1 MGLGCGIVGLP
12 NVGKSTLFAALSGQH
27 VAAENYPFCTIE
39 PNKGLV
45 PVPDERLSKLSNL
58 IQPDTTTPTIV
69 QFVDVAGLVK
79 GASRGEGLGNQFL
92 ANLRECT
99 ALVHI
104 IRCFEDENIAHTEG
118 MPNPLRDKDII
129 DTELQLKDI
138 ETVSK
143 RLSKTQKVAKSGDKE
158 LKKEVALLQKYLAHL
173 EKGHSLRTLNID
185 ENTRAHFKDL
195 TLLTEK
201 PVLYVANVAE
211 KDLPHGNPA
220 SARLGDIVAQAGAH
234 LLVLSAATEAQIAQL
249 PQEDQQEFL
258 RSYGLEAP
266 CLHTLIHRA
275 YAQLGLITFFT
286 AGKKEVRA
294 WPIASGTRAPQAAGS
309 IHSDFEKGFIKAE
322 TIRYSDY
329 IRAGSEQACKEQ
341 GLMRTEGK
349 DYVVQDGDVMHFRH
363 HV

>member
-1 MGLGCGIVGLP
+1 M
-12 NVGKSTLFAALSGQH
+12 GKSTLFAALSGQH

-104 IRCFEDENIAHTEG
+104 IRCFEDENIVHTEG

-158 LKKEVALLQKYLAHL
+158 LKKEVVLLQEYLAHL
-173 EKGHSLRTLNID
+173 EKGHLLRTLNID

-211 KDLPHGNPA
+211 KDLPHGNSA
-220 SARLGDIVAQAGAH
+220 SARLGDYVAQAGAH

-249 PQEDQQEFL
+249 PPRRPTRIFAQL
-258 RSYGLEAP
+258 RPRSSLP
-266 CLHTLIHRA
+266 A
-275 YAQLGLITFFT
+275 YAHSSRLRT
-286 AGKKEVRA
+286 AGTYHFLHRRQKRSPGLA
-294 WPIASGTRAPQAAGS
+294 HRFRHSGTSSCRQ
-309 IHSDFEKGFIKAE
+309 HS
-322 TIRYSDY
+322 
-329 IRAGSEQACKEQ
+329 
-341 GLMRTEGK
+341 
-349 DYVVQDGDVMHFRH
+349 FRF
-363 HV
+363 